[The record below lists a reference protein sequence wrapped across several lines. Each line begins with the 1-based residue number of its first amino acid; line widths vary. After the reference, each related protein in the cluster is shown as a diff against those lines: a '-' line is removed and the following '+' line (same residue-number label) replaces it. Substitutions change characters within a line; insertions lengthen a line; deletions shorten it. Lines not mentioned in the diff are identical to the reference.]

1 MNAHTSLIP
10 LVEANP
16 AMVLL
21 EPVKF
26 DQFFDEVAREVRSH
40 VPDLKTEKGRKAV
53 ASLAFKVT
61 KTKTAIDDAR
71 KALTEEKR
79 AEIKKVDEAG
89 KVIRDKLDALRDEA
103 RAPLT
108 EWEKAEA
115 ARTEACQ
122 AIIGTIKRDGVI
134 LGDDTCET
142 VAGRLDLI
150 RAIEI
155 TADQFQELEE
165 IAKTLRDNAIQSL
178 EAGAERLRVAE
189 EERAELARLRAADE
203 ERQAREAVAHAQDQ
217 RAQQMIDYIKQVGMG
232 FIGGQTHPYPIL
244 LRELETK
251 IVIDDSYGAREAEVR
266 QLLADT
272 LKSVQDAFDR
282 HMAEASQRAERE
294 AAEKAQEE
302 AARAYTEKME
312 AKAREHEAA
321 LAAERRRT
329 EEAEAARQAEIDRA
343 ARVEAQRLADL
354 KAEEDAQAAREA
366 DRAHRGQVM
375 GAAKEAIMEAAKV
388 SERAAKDI
396 VLAIAAG
403 SVPAVSIRF

>member
-1 MNAHTSLIP
+1 MNAPTSLIP

-40 VPDLKTEKGRKAV
+40 VPDLTTNKGREAI
-53 ASLAFKVT
+53 ASLAMKVS
-61 KTKTAIDDAR
+61 KTKTAIDEARKMLTEDAR
-71 KALTEEKR
+71 AQ
-79 AEIKKVDEAG
+79 IKKVDEQG
-89 KVIRDKLDALRDEA
+89 KVIRDKLDALRDEVKQPLVDW
-103 RAPLT
+103 RA
-108 EWEKAEA
+108 AEDDRVA
-115 ARTEACQ
+115 ACQ
-122 AIIGTIKRDGVI
+122 VIINGLKRDGVI
-134 LGDDTCET
+134 LGDDICET

-178 EAGAERLRVAE
+178 EAGAERLRIAE

-203 ERQAREAVAHAQDQ
+203 ERQAREAEE
-217 RAQQMIDYIKQVGMG
+217 RAQAHRIQQTVDYIKQVGMG
-232 FIGGQTHPYPIL
+232 FIGGQPYPYPIL
-244 LRELETK
+244 LHELEK
-251 IVIDDSYGAREAEVR
+251 KVVIDETFGAREDEVR

-282 HMAEASQRAERE
+282 DMAKATERAERD
-294 AAEKAQEE
+294 AAIKAREE
-302 AARAYTEKME
+302 AAQAERERAV
-312 AKAREHEAA
+312 AKERQHAEA

-329 EEAEAARQAEIDRA
+329 EEAETARQAEIDRA

-403 SVPAVSIRF
+403 SIPAVTIRF

>member
-1 MNAHTSLIP
+1 MNAPTSLIP

-40 VPDLKTEKGRKAV
+40 VPDLTTEKGRKAV

-71 KALTEEKR
+71 KALTEGKR

-89 KVIRDKLDALRDEA
+89 KVIRDRLDALRDEA

-108 EWEKAEA
+108 EWEEAEKT
-115 ARTEACQ
+115 RMNDCQ
-122 AIIGTIKRDGVI
+122 AILDAIKRDQMVTQ
-134 LGDDTCET
+134 DDTAET
-142 VAGRLDLI
+142 VAARIDLVQSV
-150 RAIEI
+150 EI
-155 TADQFQELEE
+155 TEAQFQELQDVAV
-165 IAKTLRDNAIQSL
+165 ILRDNAVAAMKAAHGRLVQE
-178 EAGAERLRVAE
+178 EAD
-189 EERAELARLRAADE
+189 RAELARLRAAEE
-203 ERQAREAVAHAQDQ
+203 ERQAREAEE
-217 RAQQMIDYIKQVGMG
+217 RAQAHRVQQTVDYIKQVGMG
-232 FIGGQTHPYPIL
+232 FIGGQTYPYPIL
-244 LRELETK
+244 LRELEEK
-251 IVIDDSYGAREAEVR
+251 IVIDATFGARGDEVR

-282 HMAEASQRAERE
+282 DMASATERAERE
-294 AAEKAQEE
+294 AAEKARME
-302 AARAYTEKME
+302 AAQAHTEKME
-312 AKAREHEAA
+312 AKAREHEEA

-343 ARVEAQRLADL
+343 ARAEAQRVAD
-354 KAEEDAQAAREA
+354 AQREADAQAAREA

-388 SERAAKDI
+388 SEKAAKDI

-403 SVPAVSIRF
+403 SIPAVTIRF